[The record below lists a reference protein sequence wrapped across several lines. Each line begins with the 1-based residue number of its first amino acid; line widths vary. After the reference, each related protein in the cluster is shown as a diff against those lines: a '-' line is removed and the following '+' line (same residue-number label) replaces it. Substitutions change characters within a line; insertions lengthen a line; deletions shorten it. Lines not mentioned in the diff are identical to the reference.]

1 MEKQQTLQD
10 KVVSQENEI
19 KNLVETNSNMNSRV
33 QGRSRQLPKSA
44 TAAPP
49 RNSGTVPT
57 QSTGNS
63 RRPPRKAQDE
73 KLKAMHEEQ
82 ARKTKAI
89 EDKINNARI
98 RAENRKWTGRAS
110 AGPSHSPSNTPILN
124 PQRAQ
129 TQQRPQNY
137 TPKSL
142 PPRPSV
148 VTPNTPNQ
156 IPQASISRA
165 TLPIFNF
172 DPRDDLDS
180 AGTSQLIYPGESG
193 LFTDE
198 LDKFLKSNN
207 ISQREE
213 GH

>member
-1 MEKQQTLQD
+1 
-10 KVVSQENEI
+10 
-19 KNLVETNSNMNSRV
+19 
-33 QGRSRQLPKSA
+33 
-44 TAAPP
+44 
-49 RNSGTVPT
+49 
-57 QSTGNS
+57 
-63 RRPPRKAQDE
+63 
-73 KLKAMHEEQ
+73 MHEEQ

-89 EDKINNARI
+89 EDKINHARI

-110 AGPSHSPSNTPILN
+110 VGPSN
-124 PQRAQ
+124 PPRAQ
-129 TQQRPQNY
+129 TQQQRPQNY

-142 PPRPSV
+142 PPRPAAL
-148 VTPNTPNQ
+148 TPNTSNIHQPS
-156 IPQASISRA
+156 ASISRA

-198 LDKFLKSNN
+198 LDKFMKSNN

-213 GH
+213 AH